1 MLRRIELEE
10 SAAALPSHL
19 SLGRSEAIV
28 PAVPEAELETA
39 LLPHDHPRWV
49 KDAIAVSQR
58 ARELLA
64 KLRPATMRVLCFW
77 DHRVRS
83 IVVCGRRVAIDASGC
98 YRADA

>member
-10 SAAALPSHL
+10 SAAALPAHL
-19 SLGRSEAIV
+19 SLGGSEAIV

-64 KLRPATMRVLCFW
+64 KLRPAAIHVFCFW

-83 IVVCGRRVAIDASGC
+83 IVVGGRRVAIDASGC